1 MKITQE
7 IIESFSYDDFEDK
20 IKLFTLLIFMHK
32 YGVIN
37 DERLSA
43 LFDKVRKNPNERKR
57 TYHCTIN
64 DKWYQDEKFIDILYD
79 AWVKHPNYPGTGYE
93 MGMEELIKYTNRFL
107 NKPRNYCIDWIRS
120 HFLEVL
126 VNRIETWNIYRIND
140 YFESFG
146 ISTKGVYVSEHNFE
160 PPSYSYCC
168 EDCSGPWED
177 YKASRYREQ
186 VVNETERYLETE
198 IVKVLDTF
206 KKKYPLMQKS

>member
-79 AWVKHPNYPGTGYE
+79 VWVKHHNYPGTGYE

-120 HFLEVL
+120 HVLEIL
-126 VNRIETWNIYRIND
+126 VNRIETWNIHRLTD

-146 ISTKGVYVSEHNFE
+146 ISTRGVYVSEHSFE

-186 VVNETERYLETE
+186 VVDETARYLETE
-198 IVKVLDTF
+198 IVNVLDTF